1 MGGAIVFLPSVFTA
15 CNDSNG
21 DVTGVGGTPAQF
33 TLNLSN
39 DTGILNYAY
48 ALEQLEAAYYTA
60 ALGSAGFAA
69 RASCASGPWSPTRFG
84 PLRHWPPSQPRL

>member
-1 MGGAIVFLPSVFTA
+1 MSESKEMVISSGDQLLKATTRRRFLGMMGMGGAIVFLPSVFTA
-15 CNDSNG
+15 CNNDDN
-21 DVTGVGGTPAQF
+21 VTGPGNTAEF

-60 ALGSAGFAA
+60 ALGS
-69 RASCASGPWSPTRFG
+69 
-84 PLRHWPPSQPRL
+84 L